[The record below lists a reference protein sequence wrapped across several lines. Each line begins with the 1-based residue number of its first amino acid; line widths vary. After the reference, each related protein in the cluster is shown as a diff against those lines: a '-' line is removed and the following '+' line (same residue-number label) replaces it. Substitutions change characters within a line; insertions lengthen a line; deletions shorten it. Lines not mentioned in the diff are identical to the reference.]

1 MMIVIAISPFLCRL
15 NRKLSILLGL
25 LLIFTALVAVYIN
38 GAHKHGSS
46 ITPHMPRIFDLSRN
60 SRESEVN
67 IQTQSH
73 KRNDQ
78 HGYVVVMSY
87 SGQQGAGIQS
97 LLSMQC
103 WVSTFNLPMYILEPI
118 MTSTMFVSIPRHQEN
133 SFLTFSDL
141 FDIEHFNRM
150 SESTGFPLV
159 VSREQFFSDA
169 PRNVIFIHPGPKDE
183 TSKVIWKADSKPDGK
198 QNCYDFEGGRLLH
211 LAQEQSFCC
220 VRIIQAQ
227 VTPIKILMTEKEVQ
241 EVIFGD
247 NSPQSVTLIFSK
259 WQTPWFIESEDLD
272 NPKMC
277 KGIGRGSTK
286 EQFLPSPRLVS
297 DAKYYEKHFLNS
309 SNDVALMLRT
319 ERMKQFLDRHS
330 SEWTVDK
337 CFSEARTLTKKLQIS
352 GYPMVTLDLG
362 TFGSTSL
369 SRFLGRYRNS
379 LTEKSKLLVTELYDY
394 KLTFEEWEES
404 FTKATGGEDHRGYV
418 AALQRILASRA
429 KCLILVGGGYFQD
442 LALKDYLQSHPNKK
456 DQCIHI
462 VCALNGLQLQHVIDS
477 NNGALTNTEST

>member
-1 MMIVIAISPFLCRL
+1 MMIVIPISSFLCRL
-15 NRKLSILLGL
+15 NRKLPILLGL
-25 LLIFTALVAVYIN
+25 LLIFTALVGVYIK
-38 GAHKHGSS
+38 GSSKHGSS
-46 ITPHMPRIFDLSRN
+46 IAPHMRRIFDLSRDVG
-60 SRESEVN
+60 ESEVKF
-67 IQTQSH
+67 QTQSQ
-73 KRNDQ
+73 KRDVK

-118 MTSTMFVSIPRHQEN
+118 MSSTMFVSIPRHTEN
-133 SFLTFSDL
+133 RFLTFSDL

-150 SESTGFPLV
+150 SESTGYPLV
-159 VSREQFFSDA
+159 VSREQFYSDA

-183 TSKVIWKADSKPDGK
+183 TSKVVWKADGK
-198 QNCYDFEGGRLLH
+198 QNCYKFEGGRLLH
-211 LAQEQSFCC
+211 LAEEQSFCC

-227 VTPIKILMTEKEVQ
+227 VTPIKILMTEQEVR

-247 NSPQSVTLIFSK
+247 HLPQSVTLVFSK
-259 WQTPWFIESEDLD
+259 WQTPWFVESEELD

-277 KGIGRGSTK
+277 KGVGRGSNK

-319 ERMKQFLDRHS
+319 ERMKQFIEKHTS
-330 SEWTVDK
+330 QGWTVDK
-337 CFSEARTLTKKLQIS
+337 CFNEAMILTKELQVS

-369 SRFLGRYRNS
+369 SKFLGRYKIS
-379 LTEKSKLLVTELYDY
+379 VTEKSKVLVTELYDN

-404 FTKATGGEDHRGYV
+404 FTKATGGEDHKGYV

-456 DQCIHI
+456 DQCIRM
-462 VCALNGLQLQHVIDS
+462 VCALNGLQLQAVIDN
-477 NNGALTNTEST
+477 NNGASTESISN